1 MQFVS
6 IDEALARRATV
17 ELFESV
23 GFDAG
28 VAETVA
34 EVQIEADRRGMHSH
48 GLRAIPM
55 YLERTRQGIINGR
68 PNIRVEETAR
78 AAVVVHGDAGPGQA
92 VAHRAMSEAIVRA
105 RQHGFGLA
113 VARGSNHLGAVGYY
127 ANMAVAEELIGFAT
141 TNGNV
146 MLPAPGAIE
155 PVVGNNP
162 LAWGFPAGEEPP
174 LLFDVATSVVAGG
187 KIDLAAAEGD
197 EIPPGWGVDGQGNP
211 TTDAAAAAAGGL
223 AIPLGAPAA
232 PYKGFGLAM
241 VLEVLAGVLAGARF
255 GRQHT
260 VEVEQG
266 PRPWDEGH
274 FFLAFDPGLVMP
286 LAEFKRRMDELA
298 RDVRSSTPRD
308 AGGSPPR
315 LPGQAGHARRDRV
328 RRDGK
333 LRLPRSVYER
343 LAAAIERRGTPT
355 RLEAAPIP

>member
-1 MQFVS
+1 MQFVLV
-6 IDEALARRATV
+6 DADLARRVTV
-17 ELFESV
+17 ELFESLD
-23 GFDAG
+23 FDHE
-28 VAETVA
+28 VAATVA
-34 EVQIEADRRGMHSH
+34 DVQIEADRRGMHSH

-55 YLERTRQGIINGR
+55 YLERARLGIVNGR
-68 PNIRVEETAR
+68 PDMRVQETAR

-92 VAHRAMSEAIVRA
+92 VACRAMSEAIARA

-113 VARGSNHLGAVGYY
+113 VARNSNHLGAVGYY
-127 ANMAVAEELIGFAT
+127 ANMAVSQDLIGFAT

-146 MLPAPGAIE
+146 MLSPPGAVE

-162 LAWGFPAGEEPP
+162 LAWGIPCGDEPP

-197 EIPPGWGVDGQGNP
+197 AIPPGWGVDGEGKP
-211 TTDAAAAAAGGL
+211 TTDAAMAAAGGL

-232 PYKGFGLAM
+232 PYKGFGLAI
-241 VLEVLAGVLAGARF
+241 VLEALAGVLAGARF

-260 VEVEQG
+260 LEVERG

-286 LAEFKRRMDELA
+286 VGEFKRRMDDLA
-298 RDVRSSTPRD
+298 RDVRGTTPREPGQ
-308 AGGSPPR
+308 AAR
-315 LPGQAGHARRDRV
+315 LPGQAGYERWQRS
-328 RRDGK
+328 RRDG

-343 LAAAIERRGTPT
+343 LARAVERQGTPT
-355 RLEAAPIP
+355 RLSATPAS

>member
-1 MQFVS
+1 MQFVLV
-6 IDEALARRATV
+6 DADLARTVTV

-23 GFDAG
+23 GFDSDVAG
-28 VAETVA
+28 TVA
-34 EVQIEADRRGMHSH
+34 DVQIEADRRGMHSH

-55 YLERTRQGIINGR
+55 YLERARLGIVNGR
-68 PNIRVEETAR
+68 PRMRVEATAR

-92 VAHRAMSEAIVRA
+92 VAHRAMSEAIARA
-105 RQHGFGLA
+105 KQFGFGIA
-113 VARGSNHLGAVGYY
+113 VARNSNHLGAVGYY
-127 ANMAVAEELIGFAT
+127 ANMAVEHGLIGFAT

-146 MLPAPGAIE
+146 MLPAPGAVE

-162 LAWGFPAGEEPP
+162 LAWGIPAGNEPP

-197 EIPPGWGVDGQGNP
+197 AIPAGWGVDGQGNP

-241 VLEVLAGVLAGARF
+241 VLEALAGVLAGARF

-260 VEVEQG
+260 IEVEQG

-274 FFLAFDPGLVMP
+274 FFLAFDPAMVMP
-286 LAEFKRRMDELA
+286 IDEFKRRMDELA
-298 RDVRSSTPRD
+298 RDVRGSTPREP
-308 AGGSPPR
+308 GQTPR
-315 LPGQAGHARRDRV
+315 LPGQAGYERRERAL
-328 RRDGK
+328 REG

-343 LAAAIERRGTPT
+343 LERAIERQGTAT
-355 RLEAAPIP
+355 KLRSAPAS